1 MNKNYGT
8 YDEDELRPLED
19 TEIKKKNFNL
29 KGDIYL
35 PLKKRKQWQVFYKFV
50 KLSLT
55 NLFFILARDT
65 KLLIELY
72 ESQKLKF
79 SRKLVKN

>member
-1 MNKNYGT
+1 MNFAHWKT
-8 YDEDELRPLED
+8 PKE
-19 TEIKKKNFNL
+19 KKKNFNL
-29 KGDIYL
+29 KGDIHL

-72 ESQKLKF
+72 ESKKLKF
-79 SRKLVKN
+79 SKKLVKN

>member
-19 TEIKKKNFNL
+19 TERKKKNFNL
-29 KGDIYL
+29 KGDIHL

-55 NLFFILARDT
+55 NLFFILAGDT

-79 SRKLVKN
+79 SKKLVKN

>member
-19 TEIKKKNFNL
+19 TERKKKNFNL
-29 KGDIYL
+29 KGDIHL

-79 SRKLVKN
+79 SKKLVEN

>member
-19 TEIKKKNFNL
+19 TERKKKNFNL
-29 KGDIYL
+29 KGDIHL

-72 ESQKLKF
+72 ESKKLKF
-79 SRKLVKN
+79 SKKLVKN

>member
-19 TEIKKKNFNL
+19 TERKKKNFNL
-29 KGDIYL
+29 KGDIHL

-55 NLFFILARDT
+55 NLFFILAGDT

-72 ESQKLKF
+72 ESKKLKF
-79 SRKLVKN
+79 SKKLVKN